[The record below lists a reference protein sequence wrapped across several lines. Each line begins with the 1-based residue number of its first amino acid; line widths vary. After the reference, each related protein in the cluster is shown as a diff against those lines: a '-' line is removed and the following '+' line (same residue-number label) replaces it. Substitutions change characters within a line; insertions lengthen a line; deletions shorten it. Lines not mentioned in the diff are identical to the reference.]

1 MKIIERPTYLNRL
14 IDVKNTPDIKV
25 ITGIRRSG
33 KSRLMEQYGDV
44 LAREENANVVHINLR
59 LNENKDLRDGDALYR
74 AIREKWQKNTTN
86 YLLIDEV
93 QMCEGF
99 EDVIN
104 SVHDEELYDI
114 YITGSNAFLLS
125 SDLAALF
132 GGRVFEISV
141 YPFSFAEY
149 MSYYP
154 SDDIDSSFDRYF
166 RQGGMS
172 GSYVYRREKDA
183 NSYVK
188 EVLRATVL
196 RNIEQKYNV
205 GNENL
210 LLMIANYLMDNIGSE
225 TSVRNIAAKVSS
237 DSYRANDK
245 TVGKYLTYLTRSFLF
260 YPMQRYDIRGK
271 AYLETNQKYYLADLS
286 FRYAEIGTRFSD
298 RGHLFENLV
307 ALELLRR
314 DYEVYVGKLYEK
326 KIDFVA
332 IKDGMPVYIQVSD
345 DITDKKTLERE
356 TAPLLSVRDTYP
368 KMLIARTR
376 QNDMDLQG
384 IRVADIARWLAG
396 KQPE

>member
-1 MKIIERPTYLNRL
+1 M
-14 IDVKNTPDIKV
+14 
-25 ITGIRRSG
+25 
-33 KSRLMEQYGDV
+33 
-44 LAREENANVVHINLR
+44 
-59 LNENKDLRDGDALYR
+59 
-74 AIREKWQKNTTN
+74 
-86 YLLIDEV
+86 
-93 QMCEGF
+93 
-99 EDVIN
+99 
-104 SVHDEELYDI
+104 
-114 YITGSNAFLLS
+114 
-125 SDLAALF
+125 
-132 GGRVFEISV
+132 
-141 YPFSFAEY
+141 
-149 MSYYP
+149 
-154 SDDIDSSFDRYF
+154 
-166 RQGGMS
+166 
-172 GSYVYRREKDA
+172 
-183 NSYVK
+183 
-188 EVLRATVL
+188 L

-356 TAPLLSVRDTYP
+356 TAPLLSV
-368 KMLIARTR
+368 TR

>member
-376 QNDMDLQG
+376 QNDMDLQS

>member
-1 MKIIERPTYLNRL
+1 M
-14 IDVKNTPDIKV
+14 
-25 ITGIRRSG
+25 
-33 KSRLMEQYGDV
+33 
-44 LAREENANVVHINLR
+44 AREENANVVHINLR